1 MKYNAVRKTTHSTDV
16 VKIRKLTKSNIS
28 LNRSIEVDLLF
39 VVITMYMVFTAK
51 VIPVM
56 VHVPVYFQLSW
67 LSLI

>member
-39 VVITMYMVFTAK
+39 VVISLC
-51 VIPVM
+51 IWCL
-56 VHVPVYFQLSW
+56 QLK
-67 LSLI
+67 LSL